1 MRKLLD
7 LIAVLAFLL
16 SSSIIGGGALV
27 YLNREKIKDAVLD
40 QVMENLPIP
49 SVPNV
54 GGDSL
59 PFSL

>member
-40 QVMENLPIP
+40 QVLQNLPLP
-49 SVPNV
+49 SVPDLGV
-54 GGDSL
+54 DGI
-59 PFSL
+59 PFNL